1 MFARGRP
8 PEHLCMRIR
17 RRKYQKSASRD
28 LLCPPLVLRLLTG
41 TDVQTDAESRK
52 LKVTTSSGYQGV
64 CPFYEKTLNTIYSYS
79 YRGDS
84 ALRNF
89 ILCHCAKPRKSPS
102 IGELQEMWPFYVP
115 IRCGDW

>member
-8 PEHLCMRIR
+8 PQYLCMRIR

-28 LLCPPLVLRLLTG
+28 LLCSPLVLRLPGG
-41 TDVQTDAESRK
+41 TDVQSDAESRK
-52 LKVTTSSGYQGV
+52 LKVTTSSGYRGA

-84 ALRNF
+84 ALGNF
-89 ILCHCAKPRKSPS
+89 ILCGCAEPRKSPS
-102 IGELQEMWPFYVP
+102 IG
-115 IRCGDW
+115 